1 MRLAKKYNQGG
12 KPLTPFQKAFAKAR
26 DEGKET
32 FMFEGKPYT
41 TRTEQEEYSK
51 YIQPG
56 GPRSIDDIFNSPE
69 AIAERKQREEDYR
82 WLTSMDN
89 PANWATGAIQPM
101 EGFND
106 PIFNILLG
114 GRMLQKPAQQ
124 ALKTA
129 LGPKYN
135 PLNPQYNLNRGA
147 RGLGPENIYERLAGK
162 VSRYGTRD
170 YAPGAGP
177 SPTVVNRIADFIT
190 DNLPSFLRSQ

>member
-32 FMFEGKPYT
+32 FMFEGKQYAT
-41 TRTEQEEYSK
+41 KTEEEETAEK
-51 YIQPG
+51 QAVLDQMLTDKANRFLG
-56 GPRSIDDIFNSPE
+56 VDDRPPFFE
-69 AIAERKQREEDYR
+69 
-82 WLTSMDN
+82 
-89 PANWATGAIQPM
+89 ATGAIQPM

-114 GRMLQKPAQQ
+114 GRMLQKPVQQ
-124 ALKTA
+124 AVKTA

-147 RGLGPENIYERLAGK
+147 RGLGPENIYERIAGK

-177 SPTVVNRIADFIT
+177 NPTVVNRIADFIT
-190 DNLPSFLRSQ
+190 ENLPSILRSQ

>member
-41 TRTEQEEYSK
+41 TRTEQEEYSR

-56 GPRSIDDIFNSPE
+56 GPGSIESMLYGAE
-69 AIAERKQREEDYR
+69 AEAQRKRDLEAYQNAMY
-82 WLTSMDN
+82 WQSL
-89 PANWATGAIQPM
+89 ATGAVKPM

-177 SPTVVNRIADFIT
+177 NPTVVNRIADFIT
-190 DNLPSFLRSQ
+190 ENLPSFLRSQ